1 MAALWRLA
9 LPLLATSAASAADI
23 QLSPWRPIHAG
34 VELAS
39 GETTT
44 PDGRPQRAIAVR
56 IDLRAPGIEFLT
68 TEGNGDASGE
78 TNSEIATDFARRH
91 GLQVAINANL
101 FSPCCT
107 PGEKDLSGLAVSRG
121 EVVSPPVRLGPG
133 DCVLAITRD
142 NRAVIT
148 RSGTDFNVADYWTAV
163 AGTGIIVTAGRNV
176 AAQNDT
182 GGDKSHPRTA
192 VGLDETGH
200 RLFLLVIDGRR
211 RGRSEGATLSEL
223 ADWLLRIGAREGL
236 NLDGGGSTTL
246 VLEED
251 GRPLVRNEPAGGGWL
266 PLLGGTALAREAAQR
281 SNGNHLGVRAR
292 PLGAR

>member
-1 MAALWRLA
+1 MAALWRLV
-9 LPLLATSAASAADI
+9 LPLLATAAASAADPR
-23 QLSPWRPIHAG
+23 LSPWRPIHSG

-56 IDLRAPGIEFLT
+56 IDLRALGIEFLT
-68 TEGNGDASGE
+68 TEGNGDTGGE
-78 TNSEIATDFARRH
+78 TNSETATDFVRRH

-133 DCVLAITRD
+133 DCVLAITRE

-148 RSGTDFNVADYWTAV
+148 RSGKDFNVTDYWTAV

-223 ADWLLRIGAREGL
+223 ADWLLRIGAWEGL

-251 GRPLVRNEPAGGGWL
+251 GRPVVRNEPAGGGWL

-292 PLGAR
+292 PLAAR

>member
-1 MAALWRLA
+1 MAAWLRLA
-9 LPLLATSAASAADI
+9 APLLATVAASAADVS
-23 QLSPWRPIHAG
+23 LSAWRPLHLG

-39 GETTT
+39 GEAMT

-56 IDLRAPGIEFLT
+56 IDLRAPSIEFLT
-68 TEGNGDASGE
+68 TEGNGDAGGE
-78 TNSEIATDFARRH
+78 TDSETATDFLRRH
-91 GLQVAINANL
+91 GLQAAVNANL

-107 PGEKDLSGLAVSRG
+107 PGEKDLSGLAISRG
-121 EVVSPPVRLGPG
+121 EMVSPPVRLGPG

-148 RSGTDFNVADYWTAV
+148 RSGAEFNVADYWTAV
-163 AGTGIIVTAGRNV
+163 AGTGIIVTGGRNV

-192 VGLDETGH
+192 VGLDEGGRH
-200 RLFLLVIDGRR
+200 LFFLVIDGRR

-223 ADWLLRIGAREGL
+223 AHWLLRIGAKEGL

-246 VLEED
+246 VLEEN
-251 GRPLVRNEPAGGGWL
+251 GRPVVRNEPAGGGWL

-281 SNGNHLGVRAR
+281 SNGNHLGIRAR
-292 PLGAR
+292 TLPSR